1 MHNTSDIPT
10 PVQQESKWNYLC
22 SAMEIALSLGDFQR
36 DSKSTYTTDEFCVIA
51 LGSINNII
59 HFDASA
65 VFVVEPETSDLILS
79 ALAPTEKESA
89 IRKEMDF
96 LIRQGSI
103 AWAMREKR
111 GICVVSQDGSR
122 QILLHVIAT
131 YARIRGI
138 FMGIFPSKTA
148 HRPDGANEF
157 LSLFLRT
164 AATSLES
171 IEYVTLLNKKNDL
184 LHMEVDEKVAQ
195 ILSKE
200 RQLAHTR
207 KLNAIASL
215 AGGIAHEFNNAL
227 TSLTGYNDLTKMDFE
242 DAQKVL
248 LYSEKSSSLL
258 DRMASLTQQL
268 LSYSRGGRYKSENV
282 AVETLVDDCLSALK
296 KKLNSRIRIDV
307 TLDEPTDIYINCD
320 VKQMREALRA
330 VITNAIEA
338 VKENGKI
345 DIIVKKTDAQ
355 ANTNDDDVKLKPGR
369 YAVLEIRDNG
379 CGMDQ
384 NTMDRM
390 FEPFFSTKFTGRG
403 LSMAAVH
410 GILENHHGAISVDSV
425 LGRETTVTIYL
436 PLVSVNKREA
446 RP

>member
-1 MHNTSDIPT
+1 MHNTSDISP
-10 PVQQESKWNYLC
+10 PVQQESKWQYLC
-22 SAMEIALSLGDFQR
+22 SAMEIALSLGDFQK
-36 DSKSTYTTDEFCVIA
+36 DSESTYTTDEFCAIA
-51 LGSINNII
+51 LGSINHII

-65 VFVVEPETSDLILS
+65 VYVVEPETSDLMLS
-79 ALAPTEKESA
+79 ALAPTEKESD
-89 IRKEMDF
+89 ICKEMDF
-96 LIRQGSI
+96 LINQGSI

-111 GICVVSQDGSR
+111 GICVLSQDGSR
-122 QILLHVIAT
+122 QILLHIIAT
-131 YARIRGI
+131 YARIRGV

-157 LSLFLRT
+157 ISLFLRT

-184 LHMEVDEKVAQ
+184 LHKQVDEKVAQ
-195 ILSKE
+195 VLSKE

-227 TSLTGYNDLTKMDFE
+227 TSLTGYNDLVKMDFG
-242 DAQKVL
+242 DPQKVL
-248 LYSEKSSSLL
+248 QYSKKSSSLL
-258 DRMASLTQQL
+258 DRMASLTKQL
-268 LSYSRGGRYKSENV
+268 LSYSRGGRYKSEDV
-282 AVETLVDDCLSALK
+282 AVKTLVDDCLSSLK
-296 KKLNSRIRIDV
+296 KKLKSQVRIDV
-307 TLDEPTDIYINCD
+307 TPGPTDVYINCD
-320 VKQMREALRA
+320 VKQMQEALRA

-338 VKENGKI
+338 VKENGQI
-345 DIIVKKTDAQ
+345 DIIVNITDTDAN
-355 ANTNDDDVKLKPGR
+355 ANDDDLKLKPGS

-384 NTMDRM
+384 NTLDRM

-410 GILENHHGAISVDSV
+410 GILENHHGAIHVDSV
-425 LGRETTVTIYL
+425 LERETTVKIYL
-436 PLVSVNKREA
+436 PLVSVNKRVA
-446 RP
+446 RH